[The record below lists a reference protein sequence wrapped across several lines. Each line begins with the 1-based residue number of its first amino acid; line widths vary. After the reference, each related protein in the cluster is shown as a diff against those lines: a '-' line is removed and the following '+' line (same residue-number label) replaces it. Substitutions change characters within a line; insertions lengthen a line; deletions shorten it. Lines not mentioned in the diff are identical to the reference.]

1 MKKLVIKLSCE
12 IPEKLFKRIMKKGI
26 NPTRLENAIELE
38 GKKLKIERVYCET

>member
-26 NPTRLENAIELE
+26 NPSRIERSIE
-38 GKKLKIERVYCET
+38 IDGHKLKIERVYCEV